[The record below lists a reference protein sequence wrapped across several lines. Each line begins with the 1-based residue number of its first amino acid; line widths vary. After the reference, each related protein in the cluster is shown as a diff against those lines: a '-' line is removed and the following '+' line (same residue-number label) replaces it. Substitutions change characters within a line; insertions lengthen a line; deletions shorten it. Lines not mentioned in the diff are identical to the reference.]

1 MFPCCLCWK
10 TIRFGAWNAR
20 IASILLNL
28 VCSLSVLPV
37 HKHGLEIETR
47 ERLPSHDAE
56 NENNTITKTKTLFD
70 RTHAREELPIER
82 NLATLP

>member
-1 MFPCCLCWK
+1 MHVLLAFC
-10 TIRFGAWNAR
+10 
-20 IASILLNL
+20 SILFAPFPSFLFTTMAW
-28 VCSLSVLPV
+28 SV
-37 HKHGLEIETR
+37 ETR

-56 NENNTITKTKTLFD
+56 NDNKTITKTIALFD

>member
-1 MFPCCLCWK
+1 MLAFY
-10 TIRFGAWNAR
+10 
-20 IASILLNL
+20 SILFAPFPSFLFTTMAWR
-28 VCSLSVLPV
+28 
-37 HKHGLEIETR
+37 IETR

-56 NENNTITKTKTLFD
+56 NDKTITKTITLFD